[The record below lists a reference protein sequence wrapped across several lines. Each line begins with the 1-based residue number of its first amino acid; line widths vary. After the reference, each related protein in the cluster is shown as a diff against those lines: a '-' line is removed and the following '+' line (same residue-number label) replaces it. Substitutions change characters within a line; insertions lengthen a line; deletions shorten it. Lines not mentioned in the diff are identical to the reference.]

1 MSVIML
7 FLMAYHLTGSA
18 AHEWLG
24 VTMFVLFIIHNI
36 LNQNWYRSLL
46 KGKYTPFRII
56 QTLINLL
63 VFTSMICLIISGVIM
78 SGHVFTFLNISGGMS
93 LARVMHLAA
102 SHWGFVLMFIHL
114 GLHWGMIMG
123 MLRKAFKI
131 STASSV
137 RKIILRII
145 TLVIAAYGIYVFIK
159 YDFISYLFL
168 QNLFVFF
175 DYDQPL
181 LLFLF
186 DYISMI
192 GLFVFVGYYVSKLL
206 QKMRNDGSQKTSW

>member
-1 MSVIML
+1 
-7 FLMAYHLTGSA
+7 MAYHLTGGA

-36 LNQNWYRSLL
+36 LKQNWYRSLL

-63 VFTSMICLIISGVIM
+63 VFASMSCLIISGVIM

-93 LARVMHLAA
+93 FARVMHFAA
-102 SHWGFVLMFIHL
+102 SHWGFILMFMHL
-114 GLHWGMIMG
+114 GLQWGMFIG
-123 MLRKAFKI
+123 MFRKVLKI
-131 STASSV
+131 STASPV
-137 RKIILRII
+137 RTIILRII
-145 TLVIAAYGIYVFIK
+145 TIVIAIYGIYVFIK

-181 LLFLF
+181 ILFLL

-192 GLFVFVGYYVSKLL
+192 GLFVFVGYYLTKLL
-206 QKMRNDGSQKTSW
+206 QKLEYRQSHCGKTRR